1 MGQGGGSVLEVFR
14 RMWLG
19 WNVLVRKIV
28 SGQTWFLMTITWFV
42 GLAPVAIGLKLMRKT
57 MIDRAPADPNA
68 PTYGLTRTRGPLDMK
83 GASRM
88 F

>member
-1 MGQGGGSVLEVFR
+1 MLEVFR

-28 SGQTWFLMTITWFV
+28 SGQTWILMTITWVV
-42 GLAPVAIGLKLMRKT
+42 GMAPVAIAFKIARKP
-57 MIDRAPADPNA
+57 MIDRAAADPNA
-68 PTYGLTRTRGPLDMK
+68 KTYGVARDAAPLDMK
-83 GASRM
+83 RASRM